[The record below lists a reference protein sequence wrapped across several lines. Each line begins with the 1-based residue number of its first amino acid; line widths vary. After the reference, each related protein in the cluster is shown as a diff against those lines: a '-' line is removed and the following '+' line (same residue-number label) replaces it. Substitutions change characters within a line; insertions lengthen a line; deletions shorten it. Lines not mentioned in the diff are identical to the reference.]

1 MIDLTLSK
9 GFKKRLYDFFI
20 IAIAFGIAYY
30 VLTCL
35 YDLFK
40 SKIVEGN
47 TNPDYTVVLNE
58 EWDTHLH
65 GKTFTHGEAIGNW
78 VLDCSGDFYDY
89 GENNNVHI
97 VEYNGTNKGLAMDT
111 YMDASGGEEIVV
123 QTSVTVDKDKNYEL
137 DARIFI
143 ETDHDTTSTNIS
155 KYYIRLFD
163 ENSVNSATSYVR
175 TTDSGVEK
183 KAETVTLSY
192 SSDNILVDDTIPS
205 DAFYNINGTYYTNST
220 KLYIELV
227 CKTTSIA
234 TEKNR
239 VVWGPIVLRTKKC
252 PSSKCK
258 FDPCKGPQVPGGVNS
273 STGKSWTGN
282 NYGGSLDLPTIGVDG
297 ISYFYKTIPQSCDP
311 DVENCFDTDCNSC
324 ESGKLYMDQTS
335 LNNVGYSA
343 PDDSTGTIIK
353 KDTCSGIPYEKL
365 DQSSFEEKK
374 DNTDSGSGY
383 DYASKVISGLFTGIF
398 TSAKGLLYITGGSIQ
413 ALGGGFYSIYDNES
427 GEAVVVD
434 GLGNA
439 VEGGDKIVK
448 GLIEAGKLP
457 VDAIFN
463 VNLKK
468 IGDKS
473 LKELIEESG
482 DNEEG
487 EGEGGGES
495 NSGSNAG
502 YVPYEATIS
511 F

>member
-35 YDLFK
+35 YYLFK

-89 GENNNVHI
+89 GENNNIHI
-97 VEYNGTNKGLAMDT
+97 VEYNETNKGLAMDT

-175 TTDSGVEK
+175 TTDSQVENNAK
-183 KAETVTLSY
+183 GVTLSY
-192 SSDNILVDDTIPS
+192 SSGNILDVDQVPS
-205 DAFYNINGTYYTNST
+205 NAFYNINGTYYTNST

-227 CKTTSIA
+227 CKTTSISDE
-234 TEKNR
+234 TNR
-239 VVWGPIVLRTKKC
+239 VIWGPIVLRTKKC

-282 NYGGSLDLPTIGVDG
+282 NYEGSLDLPTIGVDG
-297 ISYFYKTIPQSCDP
+297 ISYFYRTIPQTCDP
-311 DVENCFDTDCNSC
+311 DVENCFDTDCNNC
-324 ESGKLYMDQTS
+324 ESGTLYIDQTS
-335 LNNVGYSA
+335 LSNVGYSA
-343 PDDSTGTIIK
+343 PDDSVGTIIK
-353 KDTCSGIPYEKL
+353 KHTCSGKTYERL
-365 DQSSFEEKK
+365 DQSYFNEE
-374 DNTDSGSGY
+374 TASGNS
-383 DYASKVISGLFTGIF
+383 VIGNVGKGISNLFTGGY
-398 TSAKGLLYITGGSIQ
+398 TSSKGLLQVAGGSVQ
-413 ALGGGFYSIYDNES
+413 ALGGGLYSLFDNES
-427 GEAVVVD
+427 GEAVIVD
-434 GLGNA
+434 GLANKI
-439 VEGGDKIVK
+439 EGGENIVK
-448 GLIEAGKLP
+448 GLVEAGRLP
-457 VDAIFN
+457 VNAVFN
-463 VNLKK
+463 VDLKK
-468 IGDKS
+468 IGDKNIS
-473 LKELIEESG
+473 EVIEESSK
-482 DNEEG
+482 DAEG
-487 EGEGGGES
+487 QKALNTGAGENG
-495 NSGSNAG
+495 G
-502 YVPYEATIS
+502 YVPYEASII

>member
-35 YDLFK
+35 YHLFK
-40 SKIVEGN
+40 TKIVEGN
-47 TNPDYTVVLNE
+47 TNSDYTVVLNE

-78 VLDCSGDFYDY
+78 VLDSSGDFYDY
-89 GENNNVHI
+89 DENNNVHI
-97 VEYNGTNKGLAMDT
+97 VEYNGTNKGLSMDT

-175 TTDSGVEK
+175 TTDSQVENNAK
-183 KAETVTLSY
+183 GVTLSY
-192 SSDNILVDDTIPS
+192 SSDNILDKDTIPS
-205 DAFYNINGTYYTNST
+205 NAFYNINGTYYTNST

-227 CKTTSIA
+227 CKTTSISDE
-234 TEKNR
+234 TNR
-239 VVWGPIVLRTKKC
+239 VIWGPIVLRTKKC

-258 FDPCKGPQVPGGVNS
+258 FDPCKNPQVPVGLNS

-282 NYGGSLDLPTIGVDG
+282 NYEGSLDLPTIGVDG
-297 ISYFYKTIPQSCDP
+297 ISYFYKTIPQTCDP
-311 DVENCFDTDCNSC
+311 DVENCFDTDCNNC
-324 ESGKLYMDQTS
+324 ESGKLYIDQTS

-343 PDDSTGTIIK
+343 PDDSAGTIIK
-353 KDTCSGIPYEKL
+353 KDSCSGRTYERL
-365 DQSSFEEKK
+365 DQSYFNERTNSGNSVI
-374 DNTDSGSGY
+374 DNVGKG
-383 DYASKVISGLFTGIF
+383 ISNLFTGGF
-398 TSAKGLLYITGGSIQ
+398 TSAKGLLYVAGGSVQ
-413 ALGGGFYSIYDNES
+413 ALGGGLYSLFDNES
-427 GEAVVVD
+427 GEAVVVN
-434 GLGNA
+434 GVGNA

-448 GLIEAGKLP
+448 GLVEAGRLP
-457 VDAIFN
+457 VNAVFN
-463 VNLKK
+463 VDLKK
-468 IGDKS
+468 IGDKNIS
-473 LKELIEESG
+473 EVMEESST
-482 DNEEG
+482 DAEG
-487 EGEGGGES
+487 QKAS
-495 NSGSNAG
+495 NTGTAENTG